1 MPTLEQAKQHLRID
15 HYDEDDLILAMID
28 AATQSVAD
36 YLDMDVE
43 DMQLL
48 ATPAP
53 VEAAILLRV
62 ADLFEN
68 REAQQPGPLID
79 NRTFIRLLAPYRVV
93 SI

>member
-1 MPTLEQAKQHLRID
+1 MPTLEQAKLHLRID
-15 HYDEDDLILAMID
+15 HDHEDALILYMID

-36 YLDMDVE
+36 YLDMDAE

-48 ATPAP
+48 ATP

-62 ADLFEN
+62 GDLFEN